1 MFDLIREIA
10 QTIKNNKLRTFLT
23 GFAVTWGIFMLIVL
37 LGMARGVANSF
48 EDRSSPERNRR
59 INVHQGTTNK
69 PYKGYKEGRAIKPR
83 VEDIDML
90 VSKHPEIIKEVSA
103 YKYLNS
109 SNISSN
115 KDYIS
120 SYIEGVFPAE
130 QKMYD
135 IEIMDGRFINFAD
148 IEYQRKTL
156 VICKDDATTLFG
168 DPMKAV
174 GQRVKAQNLSWLIVG
189 VYDHRWLTDVYAPF
203 STIMTLSGSD
213 GTLSNLQVLLTEEGA
228 NSLETSE
235 ASTSA
240 VRKALAQAH
249 EFDKE
254 DKSALYLYNYFASY
268 LREKD
273 SLGYLHLAI
282 LIIGILTLLSGIV
295 GVSNIMFVSVRER
308 THEIGI
314 RRAIGAKPRSVLLQI
329 VLESVTITTLFGY
342 IGIFFGM
349 VVMQIVNHFFG
360 KSDVLHN
367 PTVDISIAI
376 EVTVVLIIAGALAG
390 LFPAIKATKV
400 KPVEALR
407 DE

>member
-59 INVHQGTTNK
+59 INVHQGYTNK
-69 PYKGYKEGRAIKPR
+69 PYKGYKEGRSIKPKA
-83 VEDIDML
+83 EDIDML
-90 VSKHPEIIKEVSA
+90 VREHPEIIKEVSA
-103 YKYLNS
+103 YKYLLS
-109 SNISSN
+109 GNISSY

-120 SYIEGVFPAE
+120 SSIEGVFPAE

-135 IEIMDGRFINFAD
+135 IEMMDGRFINSAD
-148 IEYQRKTL
+148 LEYQRKTL
-156 VICKDDATTLFG
+156 VIGKEDATTLFG

-174 GQRVKAQNLSWLIVG
+174 GQRVKAQGLSWLIVG

-235 ASTSA
+235 ASTEA
-240 VRKALAQAH
+240 VRQSLAQAH
-249 EFDKE
+249 EFDK
-254 DKSALYLYNYFASY
+254 DDSSALYLYNYFASY

-273 SLGYLHLAI
+273 ALGYLHIAI
-282 LIIGILTLLSGIV
+282 LVIGILTLLSGIV

-314 RRAIGAKPRSVLLQI
+314 RRAIGAKPRSVLIQI

-349 VVMQIVNHFFG
+349 VVMQTVNHFFG

-376 EVTVVLIIAGALAG
+376 EVTIVLIIAGALAG